1 MLIGLCG
8 RPGSGQDLITNYLAC
23 GNRAFHVITFD
34 APLRHMIQACAG
46 IHETYFGPA
55 KCHDLIPA
63 LGKSPA
69 QLLHTLRESWIRAP
83 MDPDVLVRYFAQTL
97 TRLDGRDVVV
107 PDVSTQAEA
116 EFIQARGGRL
126 IRVVSRRG
134 LGADP
139 SIKRAWIDLEL
150 EVDEASDWLYAEID
164 AIVGEDVLV
173 G

>member
-23 GNRAFHVITFD
+23 GNHAFHVITFD

-46 IHETYFGPA
+46 IHETYFGLA
-55 KCHDLIPA
+55 KRHDVIPA

-97 TRLDGRDVVV
+97 AGLDGRDVVA

-134 LGADP
+134 LGAEP

-150 EVDEASDWLYAEID
+150 AVGEESDWSYAEID
-164 AIVGEDVLV
+164 AIVGEDVLA

>member
-8 RPGSGQDLITNYLAC
+8 RPGSGQDLITNYLTS
-23 GNRAFHVITFD
+23 GNHTFLVATFD

-46 IHETYFGPA
+46 INETYFGPA
-55 KCHDLIPA
+55 KLHDLIPA

-69 QLLHTLRESWIRAP
+69 QLLQRLRESWNRAP
-83 MDPDVLVRYFAQTL
+83 MDPDVLIKYFAETL
-97 TRLDGRDVVV
+97 ARLDGRDVVV

-126 IRVVSRRG
+126 IRVVSPG
-134 LGADP
+134 VLGADP
-139 SIKRAWIDLEL
+139 LIKRAWIDLEL
-150 EVDEASDWLYAEID
+150 EVGVESDWLYGEID
-164 AIVGEDVLV
+164 AIVGEEVLV

>member
-8 RPGSGQDLITNYLAC
+8 RPGSGQDRITNYLAC
-23 GNRAFHVITFD
+23 GSRAFHVITFD

-46 IHETYFGPA
+46 IRETYFSA
-55 KCHDLIPA
+55 ARFHDVIPA

-69 QLLHTLRESWIRAP
+69 QLLYTLRESWIRSP
-83 MDPDVLVRYFAQTL
+83 MDPDVLVGYFSQTL
-97 TRLDGRDVVV
+97 ARHDGHDVVV

-134 LGADP
+134 PGADP
-139 SIKRAWIDLEL
+139 LIKPAWIDLEL
-150 EVDEASDWLYAEID
+150 QADEGSDRLYAQID
-164 AIVGEDVLV
+164 AIVGEDVPV

>member
-8 RPGSGQDLITNYLAC
+8 RPDSGQDLITNYLAC

-46 IHETYFGPA
+46 IHETYFSLA
-55 KCHDLIPA
+55 KRHDVIPA

-69 QLLHTLRESWIRAP
+69 QLLHTLREAWIRAP
-83 MDPDVLVRYFAQTL
+83 MDPDVLVRHFAQTL
-97 TRLDGRDVVV
+97 ARHDGRNVVA

-116 EFIQARGGRL
+116 EFIQTCGGQL

-150 EVDEASDWLYAEID
+150 EADEASDWLYAEID